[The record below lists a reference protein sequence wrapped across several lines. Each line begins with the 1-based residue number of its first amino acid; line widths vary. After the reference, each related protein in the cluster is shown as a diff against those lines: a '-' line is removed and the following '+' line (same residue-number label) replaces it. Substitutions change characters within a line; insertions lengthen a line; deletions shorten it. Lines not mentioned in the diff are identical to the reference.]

1 MQHFSAQRIAE
12 LLTYRA
18 LADAVAA
25 ALVDDR
31 VAAPSRWHLPS
42 SQRAPDATLIMPAW
56 RRGGLSVFK
65 VVTVRSANAVR
76 GLPTVQ
82 GISLIFDEPSGAPIA
97 TIDATA
103 LTPWRTAAT
112 ALLAARYLARP
123 GSAVLLMVG
132 SGAMADHLIRAYAAE
147 FPLREILIWSRT
159 EAHARRLAIE
169 VGAVI
174 ANSQVRA
181 VTNLDDAVGQADI
194 ISCATLAKEGL
205 VAGTRVRA
213 GTHVA
218 LVGAFTPDMRE
229 SDDELIKR
237 AEIYVDTR
245 AGALKE
251 AGDLV
256 QPLRTGVISIDHIR
270 GELADLIREAPRL
283 NRGNDA
289 AITLFKS
296 VGHGIEDLAA
306 AEMLLATAAT
316 RTVSRET

>member
-1 MQHFSAQRIAE
+1 MQHFSAPRIAE
-12 LLTYRA
+12 LLTYRT
-18 LADAVAA
+18 LADAIAA
-25 ALVDDR
+25 AFVDDT
-31 VAAPSRWHLPS
+31 VAAPPRLHFPAGQQS
-42 SQRAPDATLIMPAW
+42 PDATLIMPAW
-56 RRGGLSVFK
+56 RRGGLGVVK
-65 VVTVRSANAVR
+65 VVTVRSGNAVR
-76 GLPTVQ
+76 ALPTVQ
-82 GISLIFDEPSGAPIA
+82 GVALIFDEASGAPIA
-97 TIDATA
+97 TVDATA
-103 LTPWRTAAT
+103 LTRWRTAAT

-123 GSAVLLMVG
+123 ESAVLLTVG
-132 SGAMADHLIRAYAAE
+132 SGAMAGHLIQAYSAE

-169 VGAVI
+169 VGAVV
-174 ANSQVRA
+174 ASSAVNA

-205 VAGTRVRA
+205 VAGTRVRS
-213 GTHVA
+213 GTHVD

-270 GELADLIREAPRL
+270 GELGDLVRSAPR
-283 NRGNDA
+283 REDS

-306 AEMLLATAAT
+306 VELLLATAAA